1 MFDVFERISS
11 QGKIVFL
18 CRWRI
23 RRKKMQ
29 PTIPFSAGFFF
40 PLFFLPKK
48 KNEINLKIELVTR
61 EYEILRQ
68 KREREKGKKH
78 VVELD
83 VCVCVVFL
91 FVDVW
96 IHLSFFLHWLDWIRC
111 CCCYLWYLQP
121 YHLLFLSQISLANQR
136 IGCFPRET
144 SIFYRIARYF

>member
-1 MFDVFERISS
+1 
-11 QGKIVFL
+11 
-18 CRWRI
+18 
-23 RRKKMQ
+23 MQ

-91 FVDVW
+91 FVDV
-96 IHLSFFLHWLDWIRC
+96 
-111 CCCYLWYLQP
+111 
-121 YHLLFLSQISLANQR
+121 
-136 IGCFPRET
+136 
-144 SIFYRIARYF
+144 